1 MGIQRTYWVT
11 GAAGFIGSRFV
22 ESCHKKGIAVVSI
35 DASDHFKER
44 TEHSQIHFGEVI
56 DRDLFYQRLQD
67 VRKADAIIHLGASTD
82 TMEFRRDYL
91 NQMNFEC
98 SNALWKFSVNAG
110 IPFVYSSSA
119 ATYGA
124 GELGY
129 SDDENLLP
137 RLKPLNPYG
146 QSKHDFDLWLLEQ
159 EREGRSPPSWAGFK
173 FFNVYGYGERHKG
186 KMSSVVLQAFDQVC
200 KNGFVRLFKS
210 HLPDVSHGFQKRDFI
225 FIDDVVSALHFAI
238 EKPIRRGIFN
248 LGSGKAR
255 TFLDLANAVFES
267 CGKKGQ
273 ARTIQ
278 FIDTPIQIRDKYQ
291 YFTEAKME
299 KLRSVGFHNEFTPLE
314 KGVAAY
320 LNELKDP
327 VAFGLFD
334 CVGFPVFEE
343 GREER

>member
-1 MGIQRTYWVT
+1 MDIHRTYWVT

-22 ESCHKKGIAVVSI
+22 ESCHRKGIAVVSI
-35 DASDHFKER
+35 DASSHFKER
-44 TEHSQIHFGEVI
+44 TEHSDIHFGEVI
-56 DRDLFYQRLQD
+56 DRDPFYQQIQNKKNKFPETLNRR
-67 VRKADAIIHLGASTD
+67 VDAIIHLGASTN

-91 NQMNFEC
+91 NKMNFEC
-98 SNALWKFSVNAG
+98 SKALWRFAVNAG

-159 EREGRSPPSWAGFK
+159 EREGRSPPLWAGFK

-186 KMSSVVLQAFDQVC
+186 KMSSVVLQAFDQVY

-225 FIDDVVSALHFAI
+225 FIEDVVRVLHFAI

-248 LGSGKAR
+248 LGAGKAR

-267 CGKKGQ
+267 CGKKGS
-273 ARTIQ
+273 IQ
-278 FIDTPIQIRDKYQ
+278 FVDTPLKIRDKYQ

-299 KLRSVGFHNEFTPLE
+299 KLRSVGFHNEFTTLE
-314 KGVAAY
+314 KGVCGY
-320 LNELKDP
+320 FNDLKK
-327 VAFGLFD
+327 
-334 CVGFPVFEE
+334 
-343 GREER
+343 